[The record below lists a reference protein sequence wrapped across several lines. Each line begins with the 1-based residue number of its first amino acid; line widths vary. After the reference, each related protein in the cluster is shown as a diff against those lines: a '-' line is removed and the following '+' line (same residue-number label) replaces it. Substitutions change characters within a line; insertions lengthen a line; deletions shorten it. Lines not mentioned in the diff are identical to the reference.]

1 MEFWNTPA
9 RQHKTAS
16 GAASVARRCKVG
28 ILVALGTF
36 MLCSILAPSVLADTS
51 TPPQVVSLSYSP
63 SSVDVTDGSAAVTFT
78 AHLTDSS
85 DIQGASI
92 QLQSRTT
99 SGQSVFAPPLSR
111 ISGTAQD
118 GIWQTTI
125 NLPQGSAAGAWDYAG
140 SVSDAV
146 NHLYFSEN
154 SYGTQNLPAAAPGPL
169 TVTDSSPSTPPQVV
183 SLSYSPSSVDVTDGS
198 AAVTFTAHLTD
209 SSDIQGASIQLQSR
223 TTSGQSVFAPPLSR
237 ISGTAQDGIWQ
248 TTINLPQG
256 SAAGAWDY
264 AGSVSDAV
272 NHLYFS
278 ENSYGTQNLPAAAP
292 GPLTVTDAHE
302 PPPSTSGAP
311 SVSGGAVE
319 GQKLSESHG
328 SWTGGPTSYSY
339 QWQSGDGSGNNW
351 SAIPGATG
359 QSYTL
364 TADDVGHTIR
374 VQETAT
380 NSGGASSPATSAQTA
395 VVEGMGS
402 GSPSAAP
409 QVVSVGYTPSSVD
422 VTNGSGAVTF
432 TMHLTSGHDI
442 TGPYVGVQNEAGT
455 QSMGNSLTLISGTAR
470 DGVWQGTVTI
480 PRGASAGK
488 WYYQGG
494 VGDDLSWVS
503 FSSGPGAPQNLP
515 ASAPGPLTVTDS
527 SASAAPQVVSVGYT
541 PSSVDV
547 TNGSGAVTFTM
558 HLTSGHDITGPYVG
572 VQNEAGTQSMGNSL
586 TLISGTARDGVWQ
599 GTVTIPRG
607 ASAGKWYYQG
617 GVGDD
622 LSWVSFSSGPGAPQN
637 LPASAPGPLTVTYG
651 QAPPPST
658 SGAPSVS
665 GGAVEGQKLSESH
678 GSWTGGPTSYSYQ
691 WQSGDGSGNNWS
703 AIPGATGQS
712 YTLTADDVGHT
723 IRVQETA
730 TNAGGTS
737 SPAVSTATATVLAAV
752 PSTSGAP
759 SVSGGAVEGQ
769 KLSESHG
776 SWTGG
781 PTSYSY
787 QWQSGDGSGNNW
799 SAIPG
804 ATGQSYTL
812 TADDVG
818 HTIRVQE
825 TATNAGGTS
834 SPAVSTATAV
844 VQAPHSDG
852 GTPGDGGSGTGGTTT
867 GGSGSGATSS
877 GSNGIGASG
886 SSGTGGGTTT
896 SGSGSSATGGSIGG
910 SGRRGSTKA
919 IATFGPIKT
928 SAAGARLSVACRG
941 SSGFSCTLVLRLTV
955 GKGKGATV
963 LGSLS
968 VRLAAGHHKTVTI
981 RLNGSAKQRL
991 NQQHKLTARFTVIQN
1006 RMTILQKVIT
1016 FQGNPSH

>member
-1 MEFWNTPA
+1 MEFWKIVTSQPNMGL
-9 RQHKTAS
+9 
-16 GAASVARRCKVG
+16 GAASVPRRWKAG
-28 ILVALGTF
+28 ILVALSALT
-36 MLCSILAPSVLADTS
+36 LCAVLAPSVRADTS
-51 TPPQVVSLSYSP
+51 TAPPQVVSLSYSP
-63 SSVDVTDGSAAVTFT
+63 SSVDVTNGSAAVTFT

-85 DIQGASI
+85 DIQSASI

-99 SGQSVFAPPLSR
+99 AGQSVFAPPFSR

-118 GIWQTTI
+118 GVWQTTV
-125 NLPQGSAAGAWDYAG
+125 NLPQGAAAGAWDYSG

-146 NHLYFSEN
+146 NHLFFNEN
-154 SYGTQNLPAAAPGPL
+154 SYG
-169 TVTDSSPSTPPQVV
+169 D
-183 SLSYSPSSVDVTDGS
+183 
-198 AAVTFTAHLTD
+198 
-209 SSDIQGASIQLQSR
+209 QG
-223 TTSGQSVFAPPLSR
+223 
-237 ISGTAQDGIWQ
+237 
-248 TTINLPQG
+248 
-256 SAAGAWDY
+256 
-264 AGSVSDAV
+264 
-272 NHLYFS
+272 
-278 ENSYGTQNLPAAAP
+278 LPAAAP

-311 SVSGGAVE
+311 SVSGSAVE
-319 GQKLSESHG
+319 GQTLSESHA
-328 SWTGGPTSYSY
+328 SWSGGPTSYSY

-364 TADDVGHTIR
+364 TADDVGHTMR

-380 NSGGASSPATSAQTA
+380 NAGGTSSPAVSTA
-395 VVEGMGS
+395 TATVL
-402 GSPSAAP
+402 AA
-409 QVVSVGYTPSSVD
+409 V
-422 VTNGSGAVTF
+422 
-432 TMHLTSGHDI
+432 
-442 TGPYVGVQNEAGT
+442 
-455 QSMGNSLTLISGTAR
+455 
-470 DGVWQGTVTI
+470 
-480 PRGASAGK
+480 
-488 WYYQGG
+488 
-494 VGDDLSWVS
+494 
-503 FSSGPGAPQNLP
+503 
-515 ASAPGPLTVTDS
+515 
-527 SASAAPQVVSVGYT
+527 
-541 PSSVDV
+541 
-547 TNGSGAVTFTM
+547 
-558 HLTSGHDITGPYVG
+558 
-572 VQNEAGTQSMGNSL
+572 
-586 TLISGTARDGVWQ
+586 
-599 GTVTIPRG
+599 
-607 ASAGKWYYQG
+607 
-617 GVGDD
+617 
-622 LSWVSFSSGPGAPQN
+622 
-637 LPASAPGPLTVTYG
+637 
-651 QAPPPST
+651 PST

-665 GGAVEGQKLSESH
+665 GSAVEGQKLSESH
-678 GSWTGGPTSYSYQ
+678 ASWTGSPTSYSYQWQSGDGSGNNWSAIPGATGQSYTLTADDVGHTMRVQETATNAGGTSSPAVSTATATVLAAVPSTSGAPSVSGSAVEGQKLSESHASWTGSPTSYSYQ

-759 SVSGGAVEGQ
+759 SVSGSAVEGQ
-769 KLSESHG
+769 KLSESHA
-776 SWTGG
+776 SWTGS

-844 VQAPHSDG
+844 VEAPYSDA
-852 GTPGDGGSGTGGTTT
+852 GDGGSGTGGTTT

-877 GSNGIGASG
+877 GSNGTSASG
-886 SSGTGGGTTT
+886 SSGTSGGTTT
-896 SGSGSSATGGSIGG
+896 SGSGSLSTGGSTGG

-919 IATFGPIKT
+919 IPTFGPIKT

-941 SSGFSCTLVLRLTV
+941 SSGSSCTLVLRLTV

-963 LGSLS
+963 VGSLS
-968 VRLAAGHHKTVTI
+968 MRLAAGHRKTATI
-981 RLNGSAKQRL
+981 RPNGTAKRRL
-991 NQQHKLTARFTVIQN
+991 NQHHKLTVRFTVIQN

-1016 FQGNPSH
+1016 FQGNPSHH